1 MSFADDLAKAVVKV
15 TKPWAQIKKQEMREQ
30 REMAAYS
37 RERYRMG
44 RPTRITIKDVAFL
57 VIPAAYQA
65 ASGNGR
71 YAASARQVMYAARPA
86 VQEKAGRPLDDDYF
100 TQTLLPEYIR
110 DHPEAA
116 GWDIIYDSRG
126 HLTEPHRLKTI
137 GIGTAEVR
145 EYLKGLAG
153 REAEPTGGPGYH
165 YGTVLYLEKEGFM
178 PLLEQAKFPTRYDM
192 AITSSKGIGSTAL
205 RDLLAGLS
213 GRVQILVL
221 HDFDKAGFSIVGTLE
236 RDTPRYSFEGD
247 TPEIID
253 IGLRLGDVQK
263 WKLLSEMAFYK
274 GRDPE
279 WNLEEN
285 GATAEEIAWMAE
297 GGSHAGGGYY
307 RRRVELNAFTSGDF
321 VKWLEGKLKAA
332 GVEKVIPED
341 DMLERLYCEKRRVR
355 LEAEA
360 KFEYE
365 KKLAEIKEEV
375 WAEFNEEH
383 EDEMAE
389 LEELTEKKQDK
400 VKVRKVKATAP
411 DDLHDRVAADLKK
424 HREDLWTLA
433 LDRVEAAE
441 PLPKPDKPKKSKKWA
456 RRK

>member
-44 RPTRITIKDVAFL
+44 RPARITIKDVAFL
-57 VIPAAYQA
+57 VIPEAYQA

-71 YAASARQVMYAARPA
+71 YAATARQVMYAARPA
-86 VQEKAGRPLDDDYF
+86 VQEKVGRALDDEYF
-100 TQTLLPEYIR
+100 TQTLLPEYVR
-110 DHPEAA
+110 EHEEAQA
-116 GWDIIYDSRG
+116 WDIVYDARG

-153 REAEPTGGPGYH
+153 PEDEPTGGPGFH

-178 PLLEQAKFPTRYDM
+178 PLLEQAKFPTRYDL
-192 AITSSKGIGSTAL
+192 AIASSKGIGSTAL
-205 RDLLAGLS
+205 RDLLVGLS
-213 GRVQILVL
+213 GRVRILVM

-236 RDTPRYSFEGD
+236 RDTTRYTFEGD

-253 IGLRLGDVQK
+253 IGLRLADVQK
-263 WKLLSEMAFYK
+263 WKLQSEQCFYR
-274 GRDPE
+274 GRDPK

-285 GATAEEIAWMAE
+285 GATPEEIAWMEE
-297 GGSHAGGGYY
+297 GGSDTYKGCF
-307 RRRVELNAFTSGDF
+307 RRRAELNAFTSGDF
-321 VKWLEGKLKAA
+321 VKWLEAKLKAA
-332 GVEKVIPED
+332 GVQKVIPEEE
-341 DMLERLYCEKRRVR
+341 MLERIYCEKRQVR

-383 EDEMAE
+383 EDEMDE
-389 LEELTEKKQDK
+389 LDELTDKKQAK

-411 DDLHDRVAADLKK
+411 DDLHDRIEADLRK

-441 PLPKPDKPKKSKKWA
+441 PLPKAKKRKK
-456 RRK
+456 